1 LGFLRYFLCRVL
13 SFITKKEENKLK
25 LHKAKNQKDY
35 FEIYRVTKN
44 HLWIR
49 KIEDIRDLILMPKG
63 CGLNLKGE
71 ENGKY

>member
-1 LGFLRYFLCRVL
+1 
-13 SFITKKEENKLK
+13 LK

-63 CGLNLKGE
+63 CGLKFKGE